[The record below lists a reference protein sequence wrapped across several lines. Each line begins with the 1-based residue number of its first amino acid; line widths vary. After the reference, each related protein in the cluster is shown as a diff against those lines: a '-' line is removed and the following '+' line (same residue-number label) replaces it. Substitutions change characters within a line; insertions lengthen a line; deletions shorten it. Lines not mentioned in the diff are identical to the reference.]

1 MIQVQTQSV
10 TYLSPSG
17 KRVCLLI
24 LNVCVSVSPGKRAC
38 VGEHLARMELFLF
51 FSSLLQRFSW
61 SPVPGAMPSLEGVL
75 GFTHSPAEF
84 LVRALP
90 R

>member
-1 MIQVQTQSV
+1 MIQTQSV
-10 TYLSPSG
+10 THLSPSG
-17 KRVCLLI
+17 KRVCLLR
-24 LNVCVSVSPGKRAC
+24 LNVCVSPGKRAC

-51 FSSLLQRFSW
+51 FSSLLQRFSL
-61 SPVPGAMPSLEGVL
+61 SPVSGAMPSLDGVL